1 MPRNRERSLCNMLP
15 HRLSNGCENRHRT
28 TGIALNLLDSQ
39 LMTGAAAVVARC
51 LAAAAAAAM
60 FHAAP
65 LSAAPVVVLTLDGAV
80 SPATADYVVRGIRQA
95 AEKGAGLVVLK
106 VDTPGGLDTSMRK
119 IIKEILAAPL
129 PVATFVAPG
138 GARAASAGTFILY
151 ASHIA
156 AMAPA
161 TNLGAA
167 TPVPVG
173 IAPVGDPGKASDE
186 SKPEKEA
193 GRDGRANGKTQDKAP
208 SKSST
213 TQKQVNDAAAYI
225 RSLAQLRGRN
235 ADWGER
241 AVREAVSLSA
251 AEARELKVID
261 IVAHDVPDL
270 LKQLNGRKL
279 TVQGVDRTLDTA
291 GAETIMADP
300 DWRSRLLAVITDPSI
315 ALILM
320 MIGIYGLIFEFSN
333 PGFVLPGVVGA
344 ICLLLALF
352 AFQLLPINYAGL
364 GLIVLGLAFIAAE
377 AFLPS
382 FGALGIGGVAAL
394 VIGSVILIEP
404 GAGDFAV
411 PLSFTLALALTSA
424 AVVFL
429 TVAMAARARKRPV
442 VSGSAEMVGAR
453 GVVLND
459 LQSEGWARVHGET
472 WRVVSRV
479 PLMRGQ
485 KIRVTRIDGL
495 TLGVEAET
503 EQQNGGAS

>member
-1 MPRNRERSLCNMLP
+1 MARFEPAVRSFMLM
-15 HRLSNGCENRHRT
+15 
-28 TGIALNLLDSQ
+28 LL
-39 LMTGAAAVVARC
+39 LMLGSVPAAGA
-51 LAAAAAAAM
+51 
-60 FHAAP
+60 
-65 LSAAPVVVLTLDGAV
+65 SATAVVLTLDGAV

-106 VDTPGGLDTSMRK
+106 VDTPGGLDTSMRE
-119 IIKEILAAPL
+119 IIREILSAPL

-138 GARAASAGTFILY
+138 GARAASAGTYILY

-167 TPVPVG
+167 TPVAIG
-173 IAPVGDPGKASDE
+173 ITPGGDPGKAPDE
-186 SKPEKEA
+186 PKTEKD
-193 GRDGRANGKTQDKAP
+193 GNRDGKAKGEAQDKSPA
-208 SKSST
+208 KSAM
-213 TQKQVNDAAAYI
+213 TQKQVNDAAAYM

-251 AEARELKVID
+251 AEAHKLKVID

-270 LKQLNGRKL
+270 LKQLHGRKL
-279 TVQGVDRTLDTA
+279 TVQGVERTLDTVNV
-291 GAETIMADP
+291 ETIAIDP
-300 DWRSRLLAVITDPSI
+300 DWRNNLLAVIAHPSV

-344 ICLLLALF
+344 ICLLLALY

-364 GLIVLGLAFIAAE
+364 GLIVLGLAFIVAE

-394 VIGSVILIEP
+394 VIGSIILIEP

-411 PLSFTLALALTSA
+411 PLSFTLTLVLASA

-429 TVAMAARARKRPV
+429 TVVMAARARKRPV
-442 VSGSAEMVGAR
+442 VSGSAEMIGAR
-453 GVVLND
+453 GLVLDD
-459 LQSEGWARVHGET
+459 LQSEGWARVHGEI
-472 WRVVSRV
+472 WRVVSST
-479 PLMRGQ
+479 PLVRGQ
-485 KIRVTRIDGL
+485 KIRVSRIDGL

-503 EQQNGGAS
+503 EQHNGGAS

>member
-1 MPRNRERSLCNMLP
+1 M
-15 HRLSNGCENRHRT
+15 
-28 TGIALNLLDSQ
+28 NLVETKSIVH
-39 LMTGAAAVVARC
+39 GAARTVRW
-51 LAAAAAAAM
+51 LAAAAAATILYAGSL
-60 FHAAP
+60 F
-65 LSAAPVVVLTLDGAV
+65 AAPVVVLTLDGAV
-80 SPATADYVVRGIRQA
+80 SPATADYVVRGIQQA
-95 AEKGAGLVVLK
+95 AEQGAGLVVLK

-119 IIKEILAAPL
+119 IIKEILSAPL

-138 GARAASAGTFILY
+138 GARAASAGTYILY

-167 TPVPVG
+167 TPVSIG
-173 IAPVGDPGKASDE
+173 ISPGGD
-186 SKPEKEA
+186 
-193 GRDGRANGKTQDKAP
+193 QDKAGDEP
-208 SKSST
+208 KTEKAASKDGKVQDKAQDKSSST
-213 TQKQVNDAAAYI
+213 SAMTKKQVNDAAAYL

-251 AEARELKVID
+251 AEAHKLKVID
-261 IVAHDVPDL
+261 LVANDIPDL
-270 LKQLNGRKL
+270 LKQLHGRKL
-279 TVQGVDRTLDTA
+279 TVQGVERTLDTKNV
-291 GAETIMADP
+291 ETITIDP
-300 DWRSRLLAVITDPSI
+300 DWRTNLLAVIAHPSV

-364 GLIVLGLAFIAAE
+364 GLIILGLAFIVAE

-382 FGALGIGGVAAL
+382 FGALGIGGAAAL
-394 VIGSVILIEP
+394 VIGSIILIEP

-411 PLSFTLALALTSA
+411 PLSFTLTLALASA
-424 AVVFL
+424 ALVFL
-429 TVAMAARARKRPV
+429 TVTLAARARNRPV
-442 VSGSAEMVGAR
+442 VSGSAEMIGAR
-453 GVVLND
+453 GLVLDD

-479 PLMRGQ
+479 PLVRGQ
-485 KIRVTRIDGL
+485 IIRVSRIDGL

-503 EQQNGGAS
+503 QQHNGGAS